1 LKIMTSMETRI
12 ADLNAEFLGVPH
24 LLLMENAGRS
34 VADAVS
40 KRMNVEGKRVAVF
53 CGLGDN
59 GGDGLVA
66 ARHLASLGAKVT
78 VILVGDEENIR
89 TDEAKLNWNAVKA
102 MFTVEKIVVRDSS
115 DVKKLEGELSKMDVI
130 VDALLGTGVR
140 GEVREPIASVID
152 LINRIKGFK
161 VSVDVPSGINPDTG
175 EVGGRAVKAD
185 VTVCLHSLKPALST
199 SPFTGELEVYP
210 IGIPPEA
217 EIIVGPG
224 DLEAAKIT
232 RRAESYKG
240 EHGRVLVVGGGI
252 NYSGAPALTAL
263 AALATGV
270 DIVIVAAPS
279 SVANVIRSYSPNL
292 IVNPLPGETYSP
304 ESVEKVESIMKRVT
318 ALAIGPG
325 LGLEDETFN
334 AVIETLELARKSRI
348 PTVVDADALKA
359 IAKKPD
365 SVADGNM
372 VLTPHQGEFL
382 AITGEKLPGKSL
394 REKMELVKEWSK
406 RLRATI
412 LLKAHWDVISNGEKV
427 KVNITGN
434 PGMTVGGTGDVLTG
448 CCAAI
453 LSWGKDAFTAAA
465 AAAFINGRAG
475 DLAVQQ
481 KGYHITATDVI
492 NHIPQAMGDTE
503 KQAKHVTM

>member
-1 LKIMTSMETRI
+1 LKVMTSMETRI
-12 ADLNAEFLGVPH
+12 ADLNAEFLGVPR

-34 VADAVS
+34 VADAIS
-40 KRMNVEGKRVAVF
+40 KKRNIEGKRVAVF

-59 GGDGLVA
+59 GGDGFVA
-66 ARHLASLGAKVT
+66 ARHLAALGAKVT

-89 TDEAKLNWNAVKA
+89 TNEAKRNWNAVKS
-102 MFTVEKIVVRDSS
+102 MFTVEKRVVRDSS
-115 DVKKLEGELSKMDVI
+115 DIKKLEKELGGVDIV

-140 GEVREPIASVID
+140 GEVREPIASAID
-152 LINRIKGFK
+152 LINGIRGFK
-161 VSVDVPSGINPDTG
+161 VSVDVPSGLNPDTG
-175 EVGGRAVKAD
+175 EVGGKVVRAD
-185 VTVCLHSLKPALST
+185 LTVCLHSLKPALPS
-199 SPFTGELEVYP
+199 SPFAGELEVYP

-232 RRAESYKG
+232 RRPEAYKG
-240 EHGRVLVVGGGI
+240 EHGRVLVIGGGK

-263 AALATGV
+263 AALTTGV
-270 DIVIVAAPS
+270 DIVIVATPS
-279 SVANVIRSYSPNL
+279 SVADAIRSYSPNL
-292 IVNPLPGETYSP
+292 IVNSLPGEVYNP
-304 ESVEKVESIMKRVT
+304 EAVEKVELIMKRMT

-325 LGLEDETFN
+325 LGLEDETLN
-334 AVIETLELARKSRI
+334 AIIETLELAKEKRI

-359 IAKKPD
+359 VARKPD
-365 SVADGNM
+365 SVAGGNM

-382 AITGEKLPGKSL
+382 IITGENLLGKPL
-394 REKMELVKEWSK
+394 KEKMESVKEWSR
-406 RLRATI
+406 RLGATI

-453 LSWGKDAFTAAA
+453 LSWGRDVLTAAA

-481 KGYHITATDVI
+481 RGYHITATDVI
-492 NHIPQAMGDTE
+492 NYIPQAMGD
-503 KQAKHVTM
+503 AKD